1 MKMETK
7 SLNRAVNITKRH
19 DCGIVLTKTFIDTE
33 MKWSKQME
41 IIPSNIALIDCKNK
55 KKTKKRLSKTIDV
68 QKLKRIT

>member
-7 SLNRAVNITKRH
+7 TLNRAVNITKRH

-33 MKWSKQME
+33 MKWSRQME
-41 IIPSNIALIDCKNK
+41 IIDCKK
-55 KKTKKRLSKTIDV
+55 KKKRLNKTIDV